1 MKDLTAGEWV
11 RPVKFEKDDD
21 SNRHIDFI
29 KSAALSFFYIWKHH
43 ILNPDI
49 KKRVLTV
56 QPHLYGLRLINNHA
70 I

>member
-1 MKDLTAGEWV
+1 M
-11 RPVKFEKDDD
+11 RPAEFEKDDD
-21 SNRHIDFI
+21 SNGHIDFI
-29 KSAALSFFYIWKHH
+29 TSAAVSFFYIWKHH

-56 QPHLYGLRLINNHA
+56 PPYLYDLRLINNSA